1 MDRTVIGSLVIL
13 VGVILLLENIGPGV
27 GIRNIGL
34 ARLWPLVL
42 VAYGL
47 ATMFRGRRRSSDVS
61 VCLLIAALGVAF
73 LSETLFGID
82 LWARL
87 GSVVRTYW
95 PVALIVLGGYLI
107 LQDRS
112 RS

>member
-47 ATMFRGRRRSSDVS
+47 ATMFQAGAAVPDVS
-61 VCLLIAALGVAF
+61 VGLLIAALGVAF
-73 LSETLFGID
+73 LSRPCLASIFGPG
-82 LWARL
+82 WAAWSAPIGRW
-87 GSVVRTYW
+87 R
-95 PVALIVLGGYLI
+95 
-107 LQDRS
+107 
-112 RS
+112 